1 MKTLVVSLSVLFLAS
16 YSSTPSSNTAT
27 VDTDKSRVEWLAEKV
42 TGKHWGTVNIQSGT
56 IELDGSTVTGG
67 TFEIDMTSIL
77 VSDIKDEGTNAKLV
91 GHLKSEDFFSV
102 SKNPTANFTITSTKP
117 AEGTNGNNTLV
128 TGKLTI
134 KGITDE
140 LTFPARISVEG
151 NQVKAYG
158 SFMVDRTKWD
168 IKYGSGSFF
177 EGLGDRV
184 IYDEF
189 NIKLDVT
196 ATL

>member
-1 MKTLVVSLSVLFLAS
+1 MKTLFISLSALLFAT
-16 YSSTPSSNTAT
+16 YSSTPATNTAT

-42 TGKHWGTVNIQSGT
+42 TGKHWGTVNIKSGT
-56 IELDGSTVTGG
+56 LELDGNKITGG
-67 TFEIDMTSIL
+67 TFEIDMTSII

-117 AEGTNGNNTLV
+117 AKGTNGNNTLV
-128 TGKLTI
+128 TGDLTI

-140 LTFPARISVEG
+140 LTFPARITVEN